1 MFWFLLLSESSYI
14 SDRTKRNDPFNNY
27 IIFKRRDRQAAIDLK
42 AMSTCV
48 GKWRRDSE
56 TLWRA
61 GKPFPFPESPL
72 TSPPP
77 PPSRNLP
84 TPPPPSDSDD
94 GESWPGASVSISLT
108 HSGLRSTWKSAE
120 ILQLFETSK
129 SARLMK
135 NGSTWSSGRG
145 KSDARAMIKY
155 RKQILD
161 EQPRCGHIF
170 ENKWMISC
178 SRRARPIK
186 TTVRR
191 LTSTRW
197 SNSMFYYIQ

>member
-1 MFWFLLLSESSYI
+1 
-14 SDRTKRNDPFNNY
+14 
-27 IIFKRRDRQAAIDLK
+27 
-42 AMSTCV
+42 MSTCV

-77 PPSRNLP
+77 PPSLNLP
-84 TPPPPSDSDD
+84 TPPPPSESED

-120 ILQLFETSK
+120 ILQLFATSK

-145 KSDARAMIKY
+145 KSDARARMYSWPHIWEEMSDFLFQESAPYQNHSETTHQHEEDQLNVLLHSVKAQ
-155 RKQILD
+155 KQHSHIL
-161 EQPRCGHIF
+161 QSAA
-170 ENKWMISC
+170 SC
-178 SRRARPIK
+178 QQERLTNNALK
-186 TTVRR
+186 TLFIRNR
-191 LTSTRW
+191 LTS
-197 SNSMFYYIQ
+197 